1 MNEKTYLIKLTINGL
16 LGIIATANNNGSD
29 LLSDNELCKA
39 LKVGR
44 TTVAEA
50 ISYLCDEQIIER
62 KKNGKTILR
71 LPQDSDYFELESCN
85 PTKQSQ
91 IEAFFLNLI
100 MSGELMPGDK
110 FSELDLSKKSGC
122 TTITVR
128 EFLTKFSSNG
138 LIQKIP
144 RSGWKVVEL
153 DEELIVELTEFK
165 GMVEQS
171 SVNKLLKLSQDNPV
185 WDVFRDILIQH
196 QEVRDDF
203 EQRYNEFHQL
213 DERFQRAIQDASKNR
228 FANKFFD
235 FALFVS
241 HYYFLW
247 NEESKLASIKIAIE
261 QQIELLTYLLS
272 RDVVNVILVMEKHMK
287 ATRSNLLACVKT
299 LKNNN
304 VASS

>member
-71 LPQDSDYFELESCN
+71 LPQDSDYFELDSCN

-153 DEELIVELTEFK
+153 DEELIVELIEFR

-185 WDVFRDILIQH
+185 WDVFRDILMQH

-203 EQRYNEFHQL
+203 EQRHNEFHQL
-213 DERFQRAIQDASKNR
+213 DERFQRAIRDASKNR
-228 FANKFFD
+228 FTNKFFD
-235 FALFVS
+235 FALFIS
-241 HYYFLW
+241 HYYFMW
-247 NEESKLASIKIAIE
+247 NEDGKLTNIKIAIE

-272 RDVVNVILVMEKHMK
+272 RDVVNVILVMERHMK
-287 ATRSNLLACVKT
+287 ATRKNLLACVKT
-299 LKNNN
+299 LKNNK
-304 VASS
+304 VLSS